1 MRPSDEILEA
11 LNRLYKT
18 KLTGVKGEF
27 DLTELLIKIS
37 DLGANA
43 FKLGK
48 MSIEDAES
56 FQEAYA
62 NSDYIGKDNKN
73 LSVAKATVEQAF
85 GMAGYEVSKK
95 NTTVK
100 EQKEEKQYIKTAA

>member
-18 KLTGVKGEF
+18 KLTDVKGERDF
-27 DLTELLIKIS
+27 SDLLIKIG

-48 MSIEDAES
+48 MSIDDAES
-56 FQEAYA
+56 FQEEYV
-62 NSDYIGKDNKN
+62 NGDYIGKDNKN

-100 EQKEEKQYIKTAA
+100 EIRQYTKTAA